1 MGMDVQMSSVELT
14 AAQQALKDEI
24 LGKLSRHFGRTLED
38 ATAAH
43 IYKATA
49 LTVRDRIVTQWTN
62 YRRAQRKIQN
72 KELFYLSFEFL
83 MGRAL
88 GNNLLNTGLTE
99 DYEAVLNSMGH
110 SLAEISS
117 KENDA
122 GLGNGGLGRLAAC
135 FIDSLTTLNLPA
147 FGCSIRYEYGLFKQR
162 IVDGEQ
168 VEMYDE
174 WLKDGDVWEIARPEE
189 QQLVRFGGKVNMIA
203 GKDGKM
209 HPEYTNTSD
218 VIGIPYDMPI
228 SGYDAKLVNTL
239 RLWSAKA
246 SIDAEEEFSTFSSG
260 DHVKAVEDRAI
271 AEAISKV
278 LYPED
283 NNQQGKELRLR
294 QQYFFVSCTIQWII
308 SRFKRHHGPDVSRLA
323 DYVAIH
329 INDTHPAIAIP
340 ELMRVLMDQE
350 GMGWDQAWEIC
361 QKVFAYTNHT
371 IMSEALEKWPMEL
384 VQRLLPRIWMILEEM
399 NRRLIENLIVAY
411 GYDWGKIN
419 YMSIIAYGYVSMA
432 NLCLACCHKVNGVS
446 QLHTEILKKEVF
458 NDYYKLNPDKF
469 IAITNGITYRRW
481 LRLANP
487 QLSSLI
493 TKTIGEGWEKNPAL
507 LEKLVPY
514 ADDAAFQKEFRN
526 VKLEKKKELA
536 AYIKEHNGIDVDP
549 NSIFDVQV
557 KRLHEYKR
565 QLLNV
570 LHIIYLYDTLKKNP
584 NADIVPHTFIFGA
597 KAARAYKRAKL
608 IIKLIND
615 VADVVNNDPDIKGKI
630 KVVFIENYGV
640 SLAQMIIPAAD
651 ISEQISTA
659 GLEASG
665 TGNMKFMANGALT
678 CGTMD
683 GANVEMSECVGK
695 ENMFIFGMTSDEVA
709 KAKRFETASSQEI
722 YASNPEIRR
731 VLDLLINGTFNSE
744 NYFYD
749 LYQSLVFGDRS
760 VSDNYMV
767 IRDFESYVEI
777 QRKIDAEYRDEK
789 TWTKKAILNVAKSGF
804 FSSDRTI
811 EEYND
816 KIWHLTPYTGNE
828 LNSKPAVKGKK
839 SSK

>member
-1 MGMDVQMSSVELT
+1 MSNAELT
-14 AAQQALKDEI
+14 ASQRALRDDI
-24 LGKLSRHFGRTLED
+24 LGKLSRHYGRTLED
-38 ATAAH
+38 ATPSH

-49 LTVRDRIVTQWTN
+49 LTVRDAIATRWTN
-62 YRRAQRKIQN
+62 YRRTQRKIQN

-88 GNNLLNTGLTE
+88 GNNLLNIGLTE
-99 DYEAVLNSMGH
+99 DYEAVLKSLGY

-117 KENDA
+117 QERDA

-135 FIDSLTTLNLPA
+135 FIDSLTTLEYPA
-147 FGCSIRYEYGLFKQR
+147 FGCSIRYEYGLFKQK

-168 VEMYDE
+168 VEMYDD
-174 WLKDGDVWEIARPEE
+174 WLSDGHVWEIPRPEE
-189 QQLVRFGGKVNMIA
+189 DQLVRFGGKVNMIS
-203 GKDGKM
+203 GPDGKM
-209 HPEYTNTSD
+209 HPEYIDTTD
-218 VIGIPYDMPI
+218 VIGVPYDMPI
-228 SGYDAKLVNTL
+228 VGYNAKIVNTL
-239 RLWSAKA
+239 RLWEARAK
-246 SIDAEEEFSTFSSG
+246 SNIQTEFSTFSSG
-260 DHVKAVEDRAI
+260 QYVKAVEDQAI

-323 DYVAIH
+323 DYIAIH

-350 GMGWDQAWEIC
+350 GMGWDQAWDIC
-361 QKVFAYTNHT
+361 RHVFAYTNHT

-384 VQRLLPRIWMILEEM
+384 IQRLLPRIWMILEEM

-419 YMSIIAYGYVSMA
+419 YMSIIAYGYVNMA

-446 QLHTEILKKEVF
+446 KLHTEILKKEVF
-458 NDYYKLNPDKF
+458 NDYYKLHPDKF
-469 IAITNGITYRRW
+469 VAITNGITYRRW

-487 QLSSLI
+487 QLSELI
-493 TKTIGEGWEKNPAL
+493 TETIGEGWEKNSEML
-507 LEKLVPY
+507 DKLTPY
-514 ADDAAFQKEFRN
+514 AYDKKFKEKFKA

-536 AYIKEHNGIDVDP
+536 AYIKAHNNIEIDP

-570 LHIIYLYDTLKKNP
+570 LHIVYLYDKLKKNP
-584 NADIVPHTFIFGA
+584 DLDIVPHTFIFGA

-615 VADVVNNDPDIKGKI
+615 VAEVVNNDPAIKGKI

-640 SLAQMIIPAAD
+640 SLAQMIIPAAE

-695 ENMFIFGMTSDEVA
+695 ENMFIFGMTSEEVA
-709 KAKRFETASSQEI
+709 AAKRFETSSSQEI
-722 YASNPEIRR
+722 YATNPEIRR
-731 VLDLLINGTFNSE
+731 VLDLLINGTFNAE
-744 NYFYD
+744 NYYYD

-760 VSDNYMV
+760 VSDTYMV

-777 QRKIDAEYRDEK
+777 HKKIDAEYRDQDA
-789 TWTKKAILNVAKSGF
+789 WLTKAVLNVAKSGF

-816 KIWHLTPYTGNE
+816 KIWRLKKYTGTE
-828 LNSKPAVKGKK
+828 LEPKNTHAKGKK
-839 SSK
+839 ATK